1 MMVNTSELL
10 EYMLLGPGSLRQVIV
25 RYKEQVTVF
34 ILRGLQIELV
44 TDSLFFFFWS
54 SSLSEQS
61 FG

>member
-44 TDSLFFFFWS
+44 TDSLFFFF
-54 SSLSEQS
+54 
-61 FG
+61 FGLVH